1 MSISHLSLV
10 NQKLA
15 FAGVTLSLLN
25 SPSGEQINSRK
36 LELQALA
43 DAAVFHMMMALHF
56 YLRELAEHHQI
67 KNPAA
72 IHSVQDLN
80 TALQQLD
87 KASSVS
93 SEIVAL
99 SQLNGSWLN
108 QLIQYYEL
116 LSQSP
121 EKPKEKKAFGQEH
134 LIEIVELAEVNG
146 PAPINLT
153 PELVTLWL
161 ESFRALVIRQR
172 ETSAEY

>member
-15 FAGVTLSLLN
+15 FAGATLSLLN

-36 LELQALA
+36 LELQALG

-56 YLRELAEHHQI
+56 YLRELAELHQI

-72 IHSVQDLN
+72 IYSVQDLN
-80 TALQQLD
+80 TALLQLD
-87 KASSVS
+87 KTSSVS

-108 QLIQYYEL
+108 QLIQYYEQ
-116 LSQSP
+116 LSKSP
-121 EKPKEKKAFGQEH
+121 QKPKDKKAFGQEH
-134 LIEIVELAEVNG
+134 LIEIVELTEANG
-146 PAPINLT
+146 QPSINLT
-153 PELVTLWL
+153 PELLTLWL